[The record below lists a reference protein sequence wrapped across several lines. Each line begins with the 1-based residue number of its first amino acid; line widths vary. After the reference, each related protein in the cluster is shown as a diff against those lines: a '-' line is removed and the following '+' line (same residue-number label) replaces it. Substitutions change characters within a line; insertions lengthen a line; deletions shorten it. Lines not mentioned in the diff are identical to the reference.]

1 MVEKGVNLKVVC
13 CTDASSCCKPVQ
25 DDKSQQRKV
34 EIDFLYLDL
43 SVCTR
48 CQGADTSLDEAI
60 SEVSQILKATNV
72 NVVVNKINVT
82 NEKQAE
88 SLQFESS
95 PTIRV
100 NGRDIQLEIRESLCE
115 SCGDLCGDEVDC
127 RVWVY
132 HGQEYTS
139 PPKAMIIEAILR
151 EVYGSPEKQELN
163 KKTYRLPD
171 NLKKF
176 FASMHSK

>member
-60 SEVSQILKATNV
+60 SEVSRTGM
-72 NVVVNKINVT
+72 
-82 NEKQAE
+82 
-88 SLQFESS
+88 F
-95 PTIRV
+95 TI
-100 NGRDIQLEIRESLCE
+100 
-115 SCGDLCGDEVDC
+115 SCPA
-127 RVWVY
+127 R
-132 HGQEYTS
+132 
-139 PPKAMIIEAILR
+139 
-151 EVYGSPEKQELN
+151 
-163 KKTYRLPD
+163 
-171 NLKKF
+171 
-176 FASMHSK
+176 